1 MAEERR
7 LRIAEFAECVG
18 YKPSTI
24 RKKLLRRE
32 IAYHKIGRIIVIP
45 ESEVVRLLGD
55 LRPAI
60 PGGIP
65 HGGER

>member
-32 IAYHKIGRIIVIP
+32 IAYHKIGRIITIP
-45 ESEVVRLLGD
+45 ESEVRRLLQD
-55 LRPAI
+55 FRPRIEANQEA
-60 PGGIP
+60 G
-65 HGGER
+65 